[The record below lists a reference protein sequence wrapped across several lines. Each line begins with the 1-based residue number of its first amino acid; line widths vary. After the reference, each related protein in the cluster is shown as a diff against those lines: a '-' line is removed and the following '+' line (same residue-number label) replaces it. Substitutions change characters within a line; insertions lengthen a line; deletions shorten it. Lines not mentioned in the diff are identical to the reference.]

1 MNQARYTRPSALQVT
16 DGNFDFVGDDIRVLL
31 VSNTATFDPTAEFVS
46 DIVADEVAN
55 DTGTGYE
62 RKTLATKSRAIET
75 GVTVPDIT
83 GARDIVKMTGA
94 NLTYTN
100 INTTTAIGGGYLF
113 KFVTDDA
120 DSLVVASF
128 QLTANIPSDSVVL
141 PEVVLRPDSIFGWTF
156 NVIL

>member
-1 MNQARYTRPSALQVT
+1 MNQARYTRPSALYVT
-16 DGNFDFVGDDIRVLL
+16 DGNFDFVNDDIRVLL
-31 VSNTATFDPTAEFVS
+31 VSNTATFDPTAEFVA

-62 RKTLATKSRAIET
+62 RKTLATKSRAI
-75 GVTVPDIT
+75 VTDVAISGIT
-83 GARDIVKMTGA
+83 GNKDIVRMTAA

-100 INTTTAIGGGYLF
+100 INTVTAIGGGYLF
-113 KFVTDDA
+113 KQITNDA

-128 QLTANIPSDSVVL
+128 QLTANIPSNSVVL
-141 PEVVLRPDSIFGWTF
+141 PEVVLRPDTTFGWTY